1 MMSDGEEMVQENSP
15 LNKEI
20 QQKSQDVER
29 KAIPRRQNEILV
41 NFVFKNPV
49 SEDLSQ
55 CLILSKLVFTSV
67 TIIRVVEFCLY
78 VLWILWFPRFVKNR
92 VTWNISVVEMCNE
105 FSWLFE
111 NSPDSVSC
119 FPCLPAGSHHSSLI
133 LNVVKGKKGKIKV
146 YFEANGTTHD

>member
-1 MMSDGEEMVQENSP
+1 MSDGEEMLQENSP

-29 KAIPRRQNEILV
+29 KAILRRQNEIFV
-41 NFVFKNPV
+41 NSVFKNPL

-78 VLWILWFPRFVKNR
+78 VLWILWFPHFVKNR
-92 VTWNISVVEMCNE
+92 VT
-105 FSWLFE
+105 
-111 NSPDSVSC
+111 
-119 FPCLPAGSHHSSLI
+119 
-133 LNVVKGKKGKIKV
+133 
-146 YFEANGTTHD
+146 